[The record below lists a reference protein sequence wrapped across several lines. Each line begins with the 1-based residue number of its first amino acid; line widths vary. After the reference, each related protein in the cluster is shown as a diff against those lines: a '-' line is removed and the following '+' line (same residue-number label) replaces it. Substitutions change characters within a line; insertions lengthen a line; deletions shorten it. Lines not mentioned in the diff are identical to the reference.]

1 MWDLLAP
8 FAVFS
13 FLQHLPLIGGGAQG
27 LCEGEVECRRKTSV
41 ECGRKVSFEG
51 GRKVSQEGGR
61 KVSQEG
67 GRKVSQEG
75 GRKVSQEGGRKSS
88 VQSEMESSPVVLK
101 RNGTRLSRE
110 EEGGTAKVGNRFSF
124 LHAFCVCACAHSC
137 VCVYVCVC
145 ERERES
151 LVGGTYAHHEFAVF
165 SSFSIYH

>member
-27 LCEGEVECRRKTSV
+27 LCEGEVECRRKTCV

-51 GRKVSQEGGR
+51 GRKM
-61 KVSQEG
+61 SQEG

-110 EEGGTAKVGNRFSF
+110 EGGGTAKVGNRFSF
-124 LHAFCVCACAHSC
+124 LHVFCVCACAHSC
-137 VCVYVCVC
+137 VC
-145 ERERES
+145 ERERE
-151 LVGGTYAHHEFAVF
+151 GEREPC
-165 SSFSIYH
+165 

>member
-51 GRKVSQEGGR
+51 GRKMSQEGGRKMSQEGGR
-61 KVSQEG
+61 KVSQE
-67 GRKVSQEG
+67 S
-75 GRKVSQEGGRKSS
+75 GRKSS

-110 EEGGTAKVGNRFSF
+110 EGGGTAKVGNGFSF
-124 LHAFCVCACAHSC
+124 LHVFCVCICAHLC
-137 VCVYVCVC
+137 VCVCVR
-145 ERERES
+145 ERERDRES
-151 LVGGTYAHHEFAVF
+151 LVSSTYAHHEC
-165 SSFSIYH
+165 SICIPGQYRS